1 MGIHQILRFY
11 LPCKPRLCM
20 KSIGGTEEYAE
31 LSTRWKGSH
40 VKLMLWWLA
49 IKCGEAAEQRPT
61 DTCMFNTV
69 CGLLHV
75 LENTEE
81 VVLQVLAT
89 CTWSLQKAIEVMDAS
104 GLVLSRV
111 DADFTSEC
119 LMTHLRTYAWLAL
132 YYHDRRQ
139 MLFKLRPKTHCL
151 WHMAVDVKKF
161 RLNFSLGHTFGE
173 ESFLGK
179 IKSIAQKAH
188 GKTMTLRVL
197 QRYMLFL
204 AMYLKDHR
212 RCGAEAKRKQRKNAD
227 IPFI

>member
-1 MGIHQILRFY
+1 
-11 LPCKPRLCM
+11 M
-20 KSIGGTEEYAE
+20 KSIGGTEDYAE

-40 VKLMLWWLA
+40 IKLMLWWLA
-49 IKCGEAAEQRPT
+49 VKCGEAAEQKPT
-61 DTCMFNTV
+61 DACSTRWFDV
-69 CGLLHV
+69 RKSAQ
-75 LENTEE
+75 E

-89 CTWSLQKAIEVMDAS
+89 CTWALQKAIEVMDGS
-104 GLVLSRV
+104 GLVLSPM
-111 DADFTSEC
+111 DADCAAEC

-132 YYHDRRQ
+132 YYHDRRE

-151 WHMAVDVKKF
+151 FHMAGDLKKF

-179 IKSIAQKAH
+179 IKAIAVKAH

-204 AMYLKDHR
+204 AMYLKDH
-212 RCGAEAKRKQRKNAD
+212 KR
-227 IPFI
+227 